1 MPLFQGTQQQYYGS
15 QSFTTS
21 AAQATGG
28 ANAGEYIL
36 TFPENETLL
45 NNLAT
50 MPLSTGDVIVTV
62 NGTATTNFTFPKSN
76 TTDTVVLNTPVSAG
90 VPVIIS
96 LVNPDLGN
104 YQFIS
109 LQTIINNFIISYVG
123 ESKIISKVKRADVLF
138 HAQRGL
144 QEFSYDILGSEK
156 ALEIELPPSLK
167 MPLPHDYVNYVKL
180 SHSAG
185 DGIERVLYPAIKT
198 SNPTALLQASDFG
211 YIFDSNGN
219 VSVASD
225 SDTWNSYL
233 SSSATNVDTNIDD
246 PDADFYIYND
256 GRRYGLE
263 PQHAQRNGVFYI
275 DHLKGNIHFSSDMS
289 GKRITLKYISDG
301 IAVDEDAVIHKFA
314 EEALYKWVAHAILST
329 RIGIPEYIIARY
341 KKERF
346 ATMKNA
352 KIRLSNYKAEELA
365 QTMRGKSKVIKH

>member
-15 QSFTTS
+15 QSFTAS
-21 AAQATGG
+21 GG
-28 ANAGEYIL
+28 QVDFVL

-50 MPLSTGDVIVTV
+50 MPDAAGELSVTI
-62 NGTATTNFTFPKSN
+62 NGTITSSFTFPKSGTTN
-76 TTDTVVLNTPVSAG
+76 TLTLGSGATNGDVV
-90 VPVIIS
+90 VISVI
-96 LVNPDLGN
+96 NPDLGN
-104 YQFIS
+104 YQYIS
-109 LQTIINNFIISYVG
+109 LQQFINNFIISYVG

-144 QEFSYDILGSEK
+144 QEFSYDILRSEK

-233 SSSATNVDTNIDD
+233 SSSATNVDTNVDD